1 MAWCSW
7 IKIKNSRNVQN
18 VMLQLWR
25 KIEQTF
31 PIDLFML
38 ELEVKDLI
46 ICTQTRRQERKEET
60 LQLKLHDV
68 MKRLKG
74 KKRLVQKA
82 SG

>member
-1 MAWCSW
+1 
-7 IKIKNSRNVQN
+7 
-18 VMLQLWR
+18 MLQLWR

-60 LQLKLHDV
+60 LKL
-68 MKRLKG
+68 
-74 KKRLVQKA
+74 
-82 SG
+82 

>member
-1 MAWCSW
+1 
-7 IKIKNSRNVQN
+7 
-18 VMLQLWR
+18 MLQLWR